1 MEVPDKASERDKLC
15 DLTDR
20 EIGRGASVAVIEHQE
35 NPCENEDQKKIEGQ
49 AAQTEGKG
57 VPDPFTG
64 DQGRMEMNQKGD
76 DAALTSSAGPENGS
90 VLLESERI
98 AKQP

>member
-1 MEVPDKASERDKLC
+1 VQVPDEASERDKLC
-15 DLTDR
+15 DFTNR

-35 NPCENEDQKKIEGQ
+35 GPCEDKDQKKIEGQ

-64 DQGRMEMNQKGD
+64 EQRRMEMNKKGD
-76 DAALTSSAGPENGS
+76 DAALTSSAGPGNGS
-90 VLLESERI
+90 VLLDSEQI